1 MTIDE
6 IKKWLN
12 RAYRLEPLI
21 KLLSNKFEN
30 SLGAIMERLGHTDI
44 KTTMNIYNHI
54 MDEEKEEILNNYLEY
69 LK

>member
-21 KLLSNKFEN
+21 KLISNKSEN

>member
-21 KLLSNKFEN
+21 KLLSNKSEN